1 MEYPEQLKR
10 KEQAVKKLLAGK
22 GTVHPITGAEQP
34 LYYRNKV
41 TASFGFRNGKLIAG
55 LDACITAFK
64 ILYVSTVF
72 VDEEYRRKG
81 LGAKLVRE
89 MEKRAAALG
98 VNTIRLDTF
107 NWQGKEFYEA
117 LGYRSAG
124 HYENPEDGYSEYF
137 FVKRIH

>member
-1 MEYPEQLKR
+1 MTIIELTEEQVEDIEERLSTYD
-10 KEQAVKKLLAGK
+10 EQY
-22 GTVHPITGAEQP
+22 ITYKMDGCIRIGIEED
-34 LYYRNKV
+34 
-41 TASFGFRNGKLIAG
+41 GKLIAG

-64 ILYVSTVF
+64 ILYVSTAF

-81 LGAKLVRE
+81 IGARLIRE

-117 LGYRSAG
+117 MGYECAG
-124 HYENPEDGYSEYF
+124 HYDNPEDGYSEYF
-137 FVKRIH
+137 FLKRIG

>member
-1 MEYPEQLKR
+1 MTIIELTEEQVEDIEERLSTYD
-10 KEQAVKKLLAGK
+10 EQY
-22 GTVHPITGAEQP
+22 ITYKMDGCIQIGIEED
-34 LYYRNKV
+34 
-41 TASFGFRNGKLIAG
+41 GKLIAG

-81 LGAKLVRE
+81 IGARLIRE

-117 LGYRSAG
+117 MGYECAG
-124 HYENPEDGYSEYF
+124 HYDNPEDGYSEYF
-137 FVKRIH
+137 FLKRIG

>member
-1 MEYPEQLKR
+1 MTIIELTEEQVEDIEERLSTYD
-10 KEQAVKKLLAGK
+10 EQY
-22 GTVHPITGAEQP
+22 ITYKMDGCIRIGIEED
-34 LYYRNKV
+34 
-41 TASFGFRNGKLIAG
+41 GKLIAG

-81 LGAKLVRE
+81 VGARLIRE

-117 LGYRSAG
+117 MGYECAG
-124 HYENPEDGYSEYF
+124 HYDNPEDGYSEYF
-137 FVKRIH
+137 FLKRIG